1 MIADKQMKCCIC
13 ETEID
18 NWMCCKNRL
27 NIRLLVLTGM
37 DYHNPAPL
45 GKSGDVC
52 CTYCNITKV
61 LPVRIEQTRK
71 ITMGRKILVNINK
84 QISLLN
90 NNEINSVIQ
99 MIKNRRTELSM
110 AAGSKLSVGQK
121 VQFNGRYGMTIKGRL
136 TKINQKTA
144 IVSESNSPKQWKV
157 SISLLEAA

>member
-18 NWMCCKNRL
+18 N
-27 NIRLLVLTGM
+27 GM

-110 AAGSKLSVGQK
+110 VAGSKLSVGQK

>member
-1 MIADKQMKCCIC
+1 M
-13 ETEID
+13 
-18 NWMCCKNRL
+18 
-27 NIRLLVLTGM
+27 
-37 DYHNPAPL
+37 
-45 GKSGDVC
+45 S
-52 CTYCNITKV
+52 
-61 LPVRIEQTRK
+61 
-71 ITMGRKILVNINK
+71 KILVNINK

-110 AAGSKLSVGQK
+110 VAGSKLSVGQK
-121 VQFNGRYGMTIKGRL
+121 VQFSGRGNTVRGRL

>member
-1 MIADKQMKCCIC
+1 M
-13 ETEID
+13 
-18 NWMCCKNRL
+18 
-27 NIRLLVLTGM
+27 
-37 DYHNPAPL
+37 
-45 GKSGDVC
+45 S
-52 CTYCNITKV
+52 
-61 LPVRIEQTRK
+61 
-71 ITMGRKILVNINK
+71 KILVNINK

-110 AAGSKLSVGQK
+110 VAGSKLSVGQK

-144 IVSESNSPKQWKV
+144 VVSESNSPKRWKV